1 MIRMAK
7 QLVVACVL
15 VGVFAGCAHVPSGPK
30 APLIG
35 VTSVYLEPDES
46 WPARIIVP
54 MTYVESVREAGG
66 VPVVLPA
73 LESPEVIREYLR
85 RLDGLVLVG
94 GRDIPPSAYGQDP
107 HESVTQ
113 MPKERYAFE
122 SELLRQWFDT
132 GKPVLGIC
140 LGSQFANVVRGGTLI
155 QDIPTHVGK
164 TVNHRGKSDAPHRVV
179 IDKSSKLY
187 EILGE
192 HDIKVWANHHQS
204 VDRLGEGL
212 KIVARSD
219 DGVVEATELPD
230 YPFGIFVQWHPERM
244 TEGQHKA
251 DLFGALI
258 DASK

>member
-1 MIRMAK
+1 MIRIG
-7 QLVVACVL
+7 QHFVAVCVL
-15 VGVFAGCAHVPSGPK
+15 VLVAGCTHVSSGPK

-35 VTSVYLEPDES
+35 VTSVYLEADES

-54 MTYVESVREAGG
+54 MTYVDSVREAGG

-94 GRDIPPSAYGQDP
+94 GRDIPPSAYGQEA

-132 GKPVLGIC
+132 RKPVLGIC
-140 LGSQFANVVRGGTLI
+140 LGSQFANVVRGGSLV

-179 IDKSSKLY
+179 IDESSQLY

-192 HDIKVWANHHQS
+192 RDLKVWANHHQS

-212 KIVARSD
+212 KVVARSD
-219 DGVVEATELPD
+219 DGVVEATELVE